1 MSLLPRV
8 SIRDSDR
15 RLALAV
21 RGTGL
26 LWHPRPNLT
35 LETWQQLVAVDIER
49 GGVRLVEG
57 IVSSSLWGR
66 ATTWGKRLVYLP
78 RGFSARDLFDR
89 LRTLSH
95 ELRHTDEYPHHR
107 FFRLR
112 YIAPDPRF
120 RWANECQGKIAEL
133 RLVVAAG
140 EGRHLD
146 DLIHAFAARL
156 DDPFPGYACG
166 RIRNLEDET
175 VRLVRGALAA

>member
-1 MSLLPRV
+1 MALFPV

-26 LWHPRPNLT
+26 LWHPRPGLT
-35 LETWQQLVAVDIER
+35 LQTWRELVDVDADR
-49 GGVRLVEG
+49 GGVRFLEG
-57 IVSSSLWGR
+57 VVSSSLWAR
-66 ATTWGKRLVYLP
+66 ATTMGKRLVYLP
-78 RGFSARDLFDR
+78 QGFSERPLFDR
-89 LRTLSH
+89 LRVKSH
-95 ELRHTDEYPHHR
+95 ELRHTDEYPKHFAFR
-107 FFRLR
+107 FR

-120 RWANECQGKIAEL
+120 RWAVECQGKIAEL

-146 DLIHAFAARL
+146 DLIHAFAQRL

-166 RIRNLEDET
+166 RIRNLEAET
-175 VRLVRGALAA
+175 VRLLRGALA